1 MTRVERAFVWAGGVM
16 FVTSLAVCTYFY
28 LIVWERPVAHAVAL
42 GGRDTY
48 VIASGYVIPLR
59 EIVIDVLLVTV
70 FAAHHSIF
78 ARDRVKAA
86 LAEVVPARLLRSVYV
101 WIAAVLLILVCLAW
115 RSIGGDL
122 YDATG
127 PGAVAHAAI
136 QLAGVWIIAR
146 AVARIDP
153 LELAGI
159 RPPSASGGL
168 QTSGVYRWVRHPL
181 YFGWVLAVFGA
192 AH

>member
-1 MTRVERAFVWAGGVM
+1 M
-16 FVTSLAVCTYFY
+16 L
-28 LIVWERPVAHAVAL
+28 VAA
-42 GGRDTY
+42 
-48 VIASGYVIPLR
+48 
-59 EIVIDVLLVTV
+59 

-78 ARDRVKAA
+78 ARDRVKAS

-101 WIAAVLLILVCLAW
+101 WMAGLLLILVCLAW
-115 RSIGGDL
+115 RPIGGAL
-122 YDATG
+122 YDTIG
-127 PGAVAHAAI
+127 LGAVAHAAI

-159 RPPSASGGL
+159 RPPSMSGGL

-192 AH
+192 SHMTGDRLAFAAITTAYLVVAAPWEERSLMRTFGDDYERYMRQVPWRMIPFIY